1 MTIPALTRSCL
12 TQRSGRGNLDSALAA
27 HGRAARLALTPPRAY
42 LTGSSPLFQEST
54 VFIQTEA
61 TPNPATLKFLPGRP
75 VLESGTFEARDT
87 VEAEASPLAKALLE
101 LPGVSGV
108 FLAPDFISVTKNDGE
123 WSQLKPAV
131 LGIVT
136 EFFLSGAPVLSGAA
150 AAADDEFFHADDS
163 ETVETIKELIETRVR
178 PAVAG
183 DGGDI
188 VFKGF
193 RDGIVYLTMKGA
205 CSGCPSSTATLR
217 HGIENLLKHFL
228 PDQVKSVEPA

>member
-1 MTIPALTRSCL
+1 
-12 TQRSGRGNLDSALAA
+12 
-27 HGRAARLALTPPRAY
+27 
-42 LTGSSPLFQEST
+42 

-61 TPNPATLKFLPGRP
+61 TPNPTTLKFLPGRQ
-75 VLESGTFEARDT
+75 VLESGTFEARDAAA
-87 VEAEASPLAKALLE
+87 AEASPLAKALME
-101 LPGVSGV
+101 LPGVGGV
-108 FLAPDFISVTKNDGE
+108 FFAPDFISVTMNDGE

-131 LGIVT
+131 LGVVT

-150 AAADDEFFHADDS
+150 AASEEEFFHAEDA